1 MQSNVQIKCNP
12 YQATNGI
19 LHRTRTLD
27 HQVSPVMWSCSI
39 KAAIDR
45 KTGGWLGRIQR
56 RQASAKV
63 QGWVRYCDG
72 RLGLCAA
79 AGPSRG
85 TQEGRLYLSDPVPY
99 WSPAQETYTVY
110 VSGQQ
115 VSESLSWA
123 ALQGYTVAKAIQKVG

>member
-1 MQSNVQIKCNP
+1 
-12 YQATNGI
+12 
-19 LHRTRTLD
+19 
-27 HQVSPVMWSCSI
+27 MWSCSI
-39 KAAIDR
+39 KAAIDK
-45 KTGGWLGRIQR
+45 KTGGRLGRIQR

-99 WSPAQETYTVY
+99 WSPA
-110 VSGQQ
+110 
-115 VSESLSWA
+115 
-123 ALQGYTVAKAIQKVG
+123 